1 MAKWIFE
8 PGHTD
13 AEFRVRHMMVS
24 WIRGHLKNIHGE
36 VEFDPAEP
44 EKMAVKV
51 EIDATSI
58 WSGEPARDA
67 HLRTPD
73 FLDTETHPK
82 ITFSSTR
89 AEPRGQNDL
98 CLYGD
103 LTLRG
108 VTQEIALDVH
118 YSGAWK
124 TPYWD
129 ESDEGYVDRGPVKR
143 IGFEAEATID
153 RFDFGVAWT
162 DSLERGGV
170 VVGPEV
176 YIKLDIEALLESDL
190 VRIEAET
197 RAA

>member
-13 AEFRVRHMMVS
+13 AEFKVRHMMVS
-24 WIRGHLKNIHGE
+24 WVRGHFKNVHGE
-36 VEFDPAEP
+36 VEFDPVEP
-44 EKMAVKV
+44 EKMAVKA
-51 EIDATSI
+51 EIDATGI

-73 FLDTETHPK
+73 FLDTETYPK

-98 CLYGD
+98 RLYGD
-103 LTLRG
+103 LTLCG
-108 VTQEIALDVH
+108 VTKEMALDVH

-124 TPYWD
+124 TPYWE
-129 ESDEGYVDRGPVKR
+129 ESDEDYVDHGPINR
-143 IGFEAEATID
+143 IGFEAETTID
-153 RFDFGVAWT
+153 RFDFGVAWA
-162 DSLERGGV
+162 DSVERGGV

-176 YIKLDIEALLESDL
+176 RIKLDVEALLESDL
-190 VRIEAET
+190 VRIETEK